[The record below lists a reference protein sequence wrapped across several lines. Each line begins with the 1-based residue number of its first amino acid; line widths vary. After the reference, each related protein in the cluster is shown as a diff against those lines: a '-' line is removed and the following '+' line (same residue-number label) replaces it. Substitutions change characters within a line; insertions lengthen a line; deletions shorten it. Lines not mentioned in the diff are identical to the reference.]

1 MYKFMFNDM
10 QYLIIPRPV
19 PNYQD
24 QDFSEQL
31 QQLKMRFYKETLNS
45 SDEVG
50 GNVEVRHHRR
60 RHHRHCKNKTVAD
73 SEQKTDVRSKL
84 NLHYLAG

>member
-1 MYKFMFNDM
+1 MFNDM
-10 QYLIIPRPV
+10 QSLIIHRPV
-19 PNYQD
+19 PSYKD

-31 QQLKMRFYKETLNS
+31 QQLKMRFYKETLTS

-50 GNVEVRHHRR
+50 GNMEVRHQRR
-60 RHHRHCKNKTVAD
+60 RHHRRGKNKTVKD